1 MKPETIIDRNQT
13 LDFSTLIKLVALGT
27 WAAAICKQL
36 VSLKNRCKKPFEQ
49 IKVQLKLRL
58 FLVHEAKTNCMTVL
72 AITRTQRK
80 NFPKAVDPLVA
91 GTTRQTRFTA
101 RCSKSIPEL

>member
-27 WAAAICKQL
+27 WAAAICKRL

-49 IKVQLKLRL
+49 AKVQLKLRL
-58 FLVHEAKTNCMTVL
+58 FLTHEAKTNCTTVL
-72 AITRTQRK
+72 AITRTQK
-80 NFPKAVDPLVA
+80 NFW
-91 GTTRQTRFTA
+91 RQL
-101 RCSKSIPEL
+101 ILL